1 MNSQTA
7 RGQLAVFL
15 RRHRKFFHRR
25 WLRKFYKDAV
35 PHMGALFDLGVGA
48 HDGKDW
54 GRACELYAA
63 ALGVLPHPWAY
74 NNRGLARKQQGD
86 LAGAIQDYDRAIE
99 LDPQDPTAYNNRG
112 NVRAEQ
118 KDLAGAIQDY
128 DRAIELDP
136 QDPTAYNNRGG
147 LYLELRAWERAR
159 SDYERRVALS
169 PEDALNAYVDLG
181 IIAWRGEKTGEAKSW
196 FERALSAWDVSLERQ
211 RQSPA
216 ALWENRAIALLC
228 LGSAQEALEALE
240 QSTDAMEVHEVI
252 ESFRYDLL
260 AEVSHPPAGL
270 PEVRKRLEVAA
281 QRRCGPEAEE

>member
-74 NNRGLARKQQGD
+74 NNRGLARKQQG
-86 LAGAIQDYDRAIE
+86 
-99 LDPQDPTAYNNRG
+99 
-112 NVRAEQ
+112 
-118 KDLAGAIQDY
+118 DLAGAIQDY